1 MIVPIVEGKR
11 GCFMLVMSP
20 QAHNNILLGS
30 QACDKHEVSKKTNI
44 EMEELFAPGVIEK
57 TKHLKDTEQIPR
69 PSHAQ
74 FPSS

>member
-1 MIVPIVEGKR
+1 
-11 GCFMLVMSP
+11 MLVMSP
-20 QAHNNILLGS
+20 HAHNNMLLGS
-30 QACDKHEVSKKTNI
+30 QACDKHEVSRKMNI

-57 TKHLKDTEQIPR
+57 AKHLKDTEQIPP